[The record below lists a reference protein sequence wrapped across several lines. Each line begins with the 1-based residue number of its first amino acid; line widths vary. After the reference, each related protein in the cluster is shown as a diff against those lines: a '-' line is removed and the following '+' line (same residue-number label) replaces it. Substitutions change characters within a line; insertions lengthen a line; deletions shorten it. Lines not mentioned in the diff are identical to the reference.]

1 MKYNPHNYQ
10 KYSIEFIKEHKL
22 ATLLLECG
30 LGKTSVTLSAINDL
44 KNSGE
49 IHKVLVIA
57 PLRVVNVWK
66 QEVKK
71 WDELNDL
78 TVSKVVGSPKER
90 EKALSINSDIYVIN
104 RENVEWLVYKSGFE
118 FDFDMVVID
127 ELSSFKSYKSKR
139 FKALL
144 QVRPYIKRIVG
155 LTGTPASNGLLDL
168 WAEYKVIDGGQRL
181 GRYIT
186 HYRDMYFLP
195 DKRNQQV
202 IFSWKPKEFAE
213 NIIYDKISDITISMK
228 NKDYLK
234 LPDLVENDVIVEMD
248 ENEKRIYKDLKYD
261 MVTKI
266 GDEEIDAM
274 NAGTLCGKLCQLS
287 NGAIYKEDRT
297 FQNFHEKKLD
307 ALEDL
312 IESQNGK
319 PTLVAYWFKHDLERI
334 WKRFPNARVLKSD
347 ADIDDWNNKRIE
359 VGLIQ
364 PQSIGLGVNL
374 QDGGSTIIYF
384 SLMWSLELLIQTN
397 ARLHRQGQKD
407 TVFIHYIVT
416 KDSIDEDI
424 VKALKRKDK
433 TQTALLD
440 AVKARIKEDS

>member
-10 KYSIEFIKEHKL
+10 KYSIEFVKSHPY
-22 ATLLLECG
+22 AALLLSCG
-30 LGKTSVTLSAINDL
+30 LGKTSITLSAINDL
-44 KNSGE
+44 LNSGE

-66 QEVKK
+66 QEVEK
-71 WDELNDL
+71 WDDLKNL
-78 TVSKVVGSPKER
+78 TVSKVVGSPKDR
-90 EKALSINSDIYVIN
+90 DKALSTKADIYVIN

-144 QVRPYIKRIVG
+144 QVRPYVTRIVG

-168 WAEYKVIDGGQRL
+168 WAEYKVIDGGLRL

-186 HYRDMYFLP
+186 HYRDLYFLP

-213 NIIYDKISDITISMK
+213 NIIYEKISDITISMK
-228 NKDYLK
+228 NSDYLK
-234 LPDLVENDVIVEMD
+234 LPDLVENDVVVEMD
-248 ENEKRIYKDLKYD
+248 DTEKKIYKELKND

-266 GDEEIDAM
+266 GDEEIDAF

-287 NGAIYKEDRT
+287 NGAIYKEDKT
-297 FQNFHEKKLD
+297 YQNFHEKKLD

-334 WKRFPNARVLKSD
+334 MKRFPNARVIKSD
-347 ADIDDWNNKRIE
+347 EDINDWNNKE
-359 VGLIQ
+359 VEIGLIQ

-374 QDGGSTIIYF
+374 QDGGSTLIYF

-407 TVFIHYIVT
+407 TVVIHYIIT

-440 AVKARIKEDS
+440 AVKANLRR